1 MIAIEVDDKGFLKI
15 TNNGSNP
22 ITIWKIEFTYY
33 IYTQPLSKEEQREG
47 RRYISESIDRKF
59 ELNPGETLRYYIKL
73 PREVIKEVI
82 VYYEEQSSFKKSYM
96 KFA

>member
-1 MIAIEVDDKGFLKI
+1 MIAIEVDEKGFLKI
-15 TNNGSNP
+15 TNNGSKT
-22 ITIWKIEFTYY
+22 ITVWKIEFTYY
-33 IYTQPLSKEEQREG
+33 IYTQTLKKEEQREG

-59 ELNPGETLRYYIKL
+59 ELKPGETLRYYIKL

-82 VYYEEQSSFKKSYM
+82 VYYEEQNSFKKSYM